1 MLVDIERRSDVRS
14 TLRVHEYTARFRTS
28 SMVNLD
34 SSSRVSD
41 PPPRRPSTL
50 LRPQCDVRV
59 TGTSRRMWRDRST
72 VYFQDLIY
80 LGGCESAH
88 GGQANFSFSTVQ
100 CTILQQKA
108 SIAIFLLFSWALYC
122 SWTIIIID
130 DDLIEVFY
138 TLEIKCIY
146 YTCTGSTLYILQLL
160 IS

>member
-100 CTILQQKA
+100 CTILQQNGKYSNFPA
-108 SIAIFLLFSWALYC
+108 LLLGTILYLNNYYNRWRLDRSILY
-122 SWTIIIID
+122 IR
-130 DDLIEVFY
+130 EKF
-138 TLEIKCIY
+138 IY
-146 YTCTGSTLYILQLL
+146 YTRTGPILYILQLL
-160 IS
+160 IC